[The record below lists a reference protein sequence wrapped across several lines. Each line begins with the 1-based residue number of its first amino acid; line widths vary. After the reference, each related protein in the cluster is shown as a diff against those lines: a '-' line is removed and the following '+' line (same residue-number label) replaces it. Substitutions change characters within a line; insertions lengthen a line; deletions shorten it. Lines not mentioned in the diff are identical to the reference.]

1 MPIDRRRFISTSLS
15 VLPILGTSAI
25 AARAQNYP
33 ARPVRLITD
42 SAAGSTVDVNT
53 RIIAD
58 GLSRVW
64 GQQAVVVNKPGA
76 DGSVAVHTAATA
88 AADGYTLAVVSLSA
102 FIAPPGNADNLP
114 VEVPRDFAPV
124 GYLSGGAM
132 FITAASWLGV
142 NTLPELIALANTQ
155 PGKLAYGAN
164 GSGRLTNL
172 TGELLQERAGI
183 KLLMV
188 PYSGGTANILN
199 DVMGKRIPIAID
211 AYSGLAGAIE
221 AGTIVPLAVA
231 SSKRVAKFPNLSTV
245 AETLPG
251 FEAAGWQVLLAPA
264 GTPNSI
270 VDKANT
276 DLNKALDDPEVRHRL
291 DEFVREIRP
300 MSPAETLA
308 FIQSEQKKW
317 EPIVKRIADTR

>member
-1 MPIDRRRFISTSLS
+1 MHIARRRFIATSLS
-15 VLPILGTSAI
+15 LLPILGTGAI
-25 AARAQNYP
+25 AAHAQNYP

-42 SAAGSTVDVNT
+42 SAAGSAVDVTT

-58 GLSRVW
+58 GLSRVS

-76 DGSVAVHTAATA
+76 SGAIAIHTAATA
-88 AADGYTLAVVSLSA
+88 PPDGYTLAVVSFSA
-102 FIAPPGNADNLP
+102 FIAPSGKADNLP

-142 NTLPELIALANTQ
+142 KTLPELIALAKKE
-155 PGKLAYGAN
+155 PGKLAYGTN
-164 GSGRLTNL
+164 GAGRLTNL

-188 PYSGGTANILN
+188 PYSGGTAKILN

-221 AGTIVPLAVA
+221 GGTIVPLAVA
-231 SSKRVAKFPNLSTV
+231 SSKRLAKFPNLPTV

-264 GTPNSI
+264 GTPDGI
-270 VDKANT
+270 VNKANAN
-276 DLNKALDDPEVRHRL
+276 LNKAMRDPEVRHRL
-291 DEFVREIRP
+291 DQFVREIRP
-300 MSPAETLA
+300 MSPTETLA
-308 FIQSEQKKW
+308 FIQGEQNKW
-317 EPIVKRIADTR
+317 KPIVTRIAEAH